1 METIK
6 SSQRIGEILR
16 EGKRAGTPE
25 LSLIALPREDQHDQA
40 GRVAFIAGKKLGNAV
55 WRNHAKRRLRALC
68 QELGGPFPGCD
79 VIFLARKSVGKASFA
94 AMVEHTAKAAG
105 KLGLKHD

>member
-1 METIK
+1 M
-6 SSQRIGEILR
+6 R

-25 LSLIALPREDQHDQA
+25 LSLIALPRDDQHDQD

-55 WRNHAKRRLRALC
+55 WRNRAKRRLRALC
-68 QELGGPFPGCD
+68 RELGGPFSGCD
-79 VIFLARKSVGKASFA
+79 VVFLARRNIENAPFATMVGHAEG
-94 AMVEHTAKAAG
+94 AMR

>member
-1 METIK
+1 M
-6 SSQRIGEILR
+6 R

-25 LSLIALPREDQHDQA
+25 LSLIALPRDDQHDQA

-55 WRNHAKRRLRALC
+55 WRNRAKRRLRALC
-68 QELGGPFPGCD
+68 RELGGPFPGCD
-79 VIFLARKSVGKASFA
+79 VIFLARKNIESTPFA
-94 AMVEHTAKAAG
+94 VMAEHAAKAVR